1 MAWGVGG
8 SGTGEPG
15 AANGFAALSCNGPHD
30 RPPCADERADQGRR
44 RAVDRSNKE
53 KLVAALNASL
63 SDTVCF
69 VITHQA
75 GLTVSEV
82 TGLRRQMRDAGA
94 SFKVTKNR
102 LARLA
107 LHRTKFEQLSPLF
120 TRPTP
125 IAYSRAPA
133 ASAEIAAEFA

>member
-1 MAWGVGG
+1 MSVVGA

-15 AANGFAALSCNGPHD
+15 SANGFAAPSCNGPED
-30 RPPCADERADQGRR
+30 RPPSADERADQGRR

-53 KLVAALNASL
+53 KLVAALHASL

-82 TGLRRQMRDAGA
+82 TGLRRQMRNAGA

-102 LARLA
+102 LARLPPP
-107 LHRTKFEQLSPLF
+107 RPEFEQLSP
-120 TRPTP
+120 TVTV
-125 IAYSRAPA
+125 
-133 ASAEIAAEFA
+133 